1 MKRDILSQ
9 IERKTKRTLTDE
21 ERAAI
26 ANLLL
31 AERFEQI
38 EMPKDHRGRLRV
50 FEKARRKARREAIRA
65 TAR

>member
-9 IERKTKRTLTDE
+9 MERQTKRALT
-21 ERAAI
+21 
-26 ANLLL
+26 LLL
-31 AERFEQI
+31 ADSVKEAAL
-38 EMPKDHRGRLRV
+38 PKDRRGRLRV